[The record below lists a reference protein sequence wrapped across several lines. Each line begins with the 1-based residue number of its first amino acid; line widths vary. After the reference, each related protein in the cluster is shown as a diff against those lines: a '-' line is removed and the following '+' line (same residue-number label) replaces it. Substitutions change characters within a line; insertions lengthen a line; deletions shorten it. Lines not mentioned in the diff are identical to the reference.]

1 MGNLKGWLIAG
12 VIVVLELC
20 AVAWALSLD
29 GLSAPSELGRNAQTF
44 ERLELPVSPDTIV
57 EMDQPGDATPLYQQA
72 LADYTKRPTEYAALD
87 GEDSPNTS
95 AYPAFALL
103 KQATRMKEGA
113 PLMPQMNDVL
123 RFGAVDR
130 TPLVRMKELAN
141 LALRVAAKHVANRRN
156 EEAGE
161 LFEAVFALG
170 AKLWN
175 ERLVYQEAELGLEL
189 MANSAAGLQMVAEEA
204 KDAKRAEACRAF
216 NDARS
221 KFIQERVW
229 TIWKPITDASNDA
242 LARHAGDLFVMSSDK
257 MQERMWRVESIF
269 KLGYC
274 RFNIGSGRR
283 GDQVGAMR
291 RVTEL
296 MKNETDPVAKQA
308 ATVAAGLTESEFRRR

>member
-1 MGNLKGWLIAG
+1 MGNFKGWLIAG
-12 VIVVLELC
+12 VIVLLELC

-29 GLSAPSELGRNAQTF
+29 GLSAPSELGRNPQTF

-57 EMDQPGDATPLYQQA
+57 KMDQPGDATPLYQQA
-72 LADYTKRPTEYAALD
+72 LADYMKRPTEYGALD
-87 GEDSPNTS
+87 GDETPDTS
-95 AYPAFALL
+95 AYPAFVLL
-103 KQATRMKEGA
+103 TQATRMKDGS
-113 PLMPQMNDVL
+113 PLMPQMKEVV

-130 TPLVRMKELAN
+130 EPLVRMKELAN
-141 LALRVAAKHVANRRN
+141 LALRVAAKHVANNRN
-156 EEAGE
+156 AEAKE

-175 ERLVYQEAELGLEL
+175 ERLVYQQAELGLEL
-189 MANSAAGLQMVAEEA
+189 MANSAAGLQMIAEQA
-204 KDAKRAEACRAF
+204 KDAKQVNACKAF

-221 KFIQERVW
+221 KFIQDRLW
-229 TIWKPITDASNDA
+229 AIWKPITDASNEA
-242 LARHAGDLFVMSSDK
+242 LATHAGDLFVMSSDK

-274 RFNIGSGRR
+274 RYNIGFGRR

-296 MKNETDPVAKQA
+296 KEKDADPVVKQA
-308 ATVAAGLTESEFRRR
+308 ATVAADLTESEFRRR